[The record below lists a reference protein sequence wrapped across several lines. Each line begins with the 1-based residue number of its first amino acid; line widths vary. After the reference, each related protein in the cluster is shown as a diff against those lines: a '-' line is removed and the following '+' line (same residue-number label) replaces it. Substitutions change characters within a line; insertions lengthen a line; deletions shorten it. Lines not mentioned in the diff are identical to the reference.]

1 MSETDKGLSP
11 ARNTKIGF
19 FHLGSG
25 MADVL
30 TSGVWNRIMIT
41 DLGVSATP
49 VGLLVS
55 LRYFLAPLGVWAGRI
70 SDRQSFLGFRRLFW
84 VWLGRL
90 MMVLSTFGLGFGTS
104 ELMRDANNAMSWLFI
119 VVSMV
124 LFSMGNAI
132 SGSTF
137 LALIYDRANDEQRGR
152 AIGIVWTFLLVGFT
166 VGGILFG
173 RLLKNDETVEM
184 VLTPDKIMNSFLIAG
199 GIFLGLWFFSL
210 IGEERRGGSFEVSEK
225 ETGSSLRAD
234 LSLVWQNPAMRFFF
248 LFLTLSMFFAFSQ
261 DLILEPF
268 GGDVFG
274 MDAAKTSG
282 FTAYWG
288 TASIFASLLSIVLL
302 RKVEDKQFLKAGI
315 YTAIF
320 ALAVG
325 GILLLVNLIFP
336 IMTVIMITMGILGSA
351 VPLIG
356 ALWICQ
362 KILRRWQWNN
372 TKLSQVG
379 MWLLVATFALLT
391 VSAFLK
397 LQSLISPT
405 VFLLGTGLGFW
416 NIGTLGL
423 MMDMS
428 PVGRA
433 GTFLGFWSMSVTLA
447 RGGGVSTGGILRDL
461 GLSFTGEFAL
471 AYGIAFFAGLVGLSV
486 ALWCLNSIHV
496 ETYERNADSERTT
509 AVLAGSMD

>member
-1 MSETDKGLSP
+1 MSEKDKGLSP
-11 ARNTKIGF
+11 ARNTKIGL

-90 MMVLSTFGLGFGTS
+90 MMVLSTFGLGYGTS
-104 ELMRDANNAMSWLFI
+104 ELMRDANNGMSWLFI
-119 VVSMV
+119 VISMV

-152 AIGIVWTFLLVGFT
+152 AVGIVWTFLLMGFT

-173 RLLKNDETVEM
+173 IMLKNDEAALTG
-184 VLTPDKIMNSFLIAG
+184 VLTPEKIINSFLIAA
-199 GIFLGLWFFSL
+199 GIFTGLWFFSL

-225 ETGSSLRAD
+225 ETGRSLRAD

-288 TASIFASLLSIVLL
+288 TTSIVASLFSLWLL
-302 RKVEDKQFLKAGI
+302 RKRNW
-315 YTAIF
+315 T
-320 ALAVG
+320 
-325 GILLLVNLIFP
+325 
-336 IMTVIMITMGILGSA
+336 
-351 VPLIG
+351 
-356 ALWICQ
+356 
-362 KILRRWQWNN
+362 N

-379 MWLLVATFALLT
+379 MGLLILTFALLT
-391 VSAFLK
+391 ISAFLK
-397 LQSLISPT
+397 LQFLINPMLL
-405 VFLLGTGLGFW
+405 LLGTGLGFW

-461 GLSFTGEFAL
+461 GLSFTGDFTA
-471 AYGIAFFAGLVGLSV
+471 AYGIAFFAGMIGLSV

-496 ETYERNADSERTT
+496 ETYERSVDSERTT

>member
-1 MSETDKGLSP
+1 MSDKVKGLSP

-30 TSGVWNRIMIT
+30 TSGVWNRIMIS

-55 LRYFLAPLGVWAGRI
+55 LRYFLAPLGVWAGRV

-90 MMVLSTFGLGFGTS
+90 MMVLSTFGLGYGTS
-104 ELMRDANNAMSWLFI
+104 ELMRDSSNAMSWVFI

-137 LALIYDRANDEQRGR
+137 LALVYDRSTEDQRGR
-152 AIGIVWTFLLVGFT
+152 AVGIVWIFLLLGFT

-173 RLLKNDETVEM
+173 IMLKNDAETLRILSPE
-184 VLTPDKIMNSFLIAG
+184 KILNSFLIAG
-199 GIFLGLWFFSL
+199 GIFAGLWFFSL
-210 IGEERRGGSFEVSEK
+210 IGEERRGDSYEISEK
-225 ETGSSLRAD
+225 EKEPSSLRAD
-234 LSLVWQNPAMRFFF
+234 LSLVWQNPTMRYFF
-248 LFLTLSMFFAFSQ
+248 LFLTVSMFFAFSQ

-274 MDAAKTSG
+274 MDAAKTSA
-282 FTAYWG
+282 FTGYWG
-288 TASIFASLLSIVLL
+288 TTSILASIFSLWVL
-302 RKVEDKQFLKAGI
+302 RK
-315 YTAIF
+315 YHWTH
-320 ALAVG
+320 
-325 GILLLVNLIFP
+325 
-336 IMTVIMITMGILGSA
+336 T
-351 VPLIG
+351 
-356 ALWICQ
+356 
-362 KILRRWQWNN
+362 R
-372 TKLSQVG
+372 LSQVG
-379 MWLLVATFALLT
+379 MWILIGTFVLLT
-391 VSAFLK
+391 VSAFFK
-397 LQSLISPT
+397 LQFLINPILL
-405 VFLLGTGLGFW
+405 LLGTGLGFW

-447 RGGGVSTGGILRDL
+447 RGGGVSTGGIIRDL
-461 GLSFTGEFAL
+461 GLWFAGDYSI
-471 AYGIAFFAGLVGLSV
+471 AYGIAFLAGVMGLAV
-486 ALWCLNSIHV
+486 ATYCLNSIHV
-496 ETYERNADSERTT
+496 ESYESSFDDAERTT

>member
-1 MSETDKGLSP
+1 MSDKEKGLSP

-30 TSGVWNRIMIT
+30 TSGVWNRIMIS

-55 LRYFLAPLGVWAGRI
+55 LRYFLAPLGVWAGRV

-84 VWLGRL
+84 IWLGRL
-90 MMVLSTFGLGFGTS
+90 MMVLSTFGLGYGTS
-104 ELMRDANNAMSWLFI
+104 ELMREPTNSMNWVFI

-137 LALIYDRANDEQRGR
+137 LALIYDRANEDQRGR
-152 AIGIVWTFLLVGFT
+152 AVGIVWTFLLLGFT

-173 RLLKNDETVEM
+173 IMLKNDEAALTG
-184 VLTPDKIMNSFLIAG
+184 VLTAEKILNSFLIAG

-210 IGEERRGGSFEVSEK
+210 IGEERRGGRYEISEK
-225 ETGSSLRAD
+225 EEASSLRAD

-274 MDAAKTSG
+274 MDAAKTSA
-282 FTAYWG
+282 FTGYWG
-288 TASIFASLLSIVLL
+288 TTSILASLFSLWLL
-302 RKVEDKQFLKAGI
+302 RK
-315 YTAIF
+315 
-320 ALAVG
+320 
-325 GILLLVNLIFP
+325 
-336 IMTVIMITMGILGSA
+336 
-351 VPLIG
+351 
-356 ALWICQ
+356 
-362 KILRRWQWNN
+362 RQWSN

-379 MWLLVATFALLT
+379 MWILIGTFALLT
-391 VSAFLK
+391 VSAFFK
-397 LQSLISPT
+397 LQFLINPILL
-405 VFLLGTGLGFW
+405 LLGTGLGFW

-447 RGGGVSTGGILRDL
+447 RGGGVSAGGIVRDL
-461 GLSFTGEFAL
+461 GLTLTGDFAI
-471 AYGIAFFAGLVGLSV
+471 AYGIAFLAGVIGLAV
-486 ALWCLNSIHV
+486 ATWCLNSIHV
-496 ETYERNADSERTT
+496 ENYERNFDDEERTT

>member
-1 MSETDKGLSP
+1 MSERDKGLSP

-90 MMVLSTFGLGFGTS
+90 MMVLSTFGLGYGTS
-104 ELMRDANNAMSWLFI
+104 ELMRDANNGMSWLFI

-166 VGGILFG
+166 VGGILFSIM
-173 RLLKNDETVEM
+173 LKNDEAALTG
-184 VLTPDKIMNSFLIAG
+184 VLTPEKIINSFLIAG

-210 IGEERRGGSFEVSEK
+210 LGEERRGGSFEVSEK

-288 TASIFASLLSIVLL
+288 TTSILASLFSLWLL
-302 RKVEDKQFLKAGI
+302 RKRNW
-315 YTAIF
+315 T
-320 ALAVG
+320 
-325 GILLLVNLIFP
+325 
-336 IMTVIMITMGILGSA
+336 
-351 VPLIG
+351 
-356 ALWICQ
+356 
-362 KILRRWQWNN
+362 N

-379 MWLLVATFALLT
+379 MWMLVATFALLT
-391 VSAFLK
+391 LSAFLK
-397 LQSLISPT
+397 MQFLINPMLI
-405 VFLLGTGLGFW
+405 LLGTGLGFW

-461 GLSFTGEFAL
+461 GLGLTGDFTM
-471 AYGIAFFAGLVGLSV
+471 AYGMAFFAGMIGLSV

-496 ETYERNADSERTT
+496 ENYERVDSGERTT

>member
-1 MSETDKGLSP
+1 MSEQDKGLSP

-90 MMVLSTFGLGFGTS
+90 MMVLSTFGLGYGTS
-104 ELMRDANNAMSWLFI
+104 ELMRDANNGMSWLFI

-166 VGGILFG
+166 VGGILFSIM
-173 RLLKNDETVEM
+173 LKNDEAALTG
-184 VLTPDKIMNSFLIAG
+184 VLTPEKIINSFLIAG

-210 IGEERRGGSFEVSEK
+210 LGEERRGGSFEVSEK

-288 TASIFASLLSIVLL
+288 TTSILASLFSLWLL
-302 RKVEDKQFLKAGI
+302 RKRNW
-315 YTAIF
+315 T
-320 ALAVG
+320 
-325 GILLLVNLIFP
+325 
-336 IMTVIMITMGILGSA
+336 
-351 VPLIG
+351 
-356 ALWICQ
+356 
-362 KILRRWQWNN
+362 N

-379 MWLLVATFALLT
+379 MWMLVATFALLT
-391 VSAFLK
+391 LSAFLK
-397 LQSLISPT
+397 MQFLINPMLI
-405 VFLLGTGLGFW
+405 LLGTGLGFW

-461 GLSFTGEFAL
+461 GLGLTGDFTM
-471 AYGIAFFAGLVGLSV
+471 AYGMAFFAGMIGLSV

-496 ETYERNADSERTT
+496 ENYERVDSGERTT